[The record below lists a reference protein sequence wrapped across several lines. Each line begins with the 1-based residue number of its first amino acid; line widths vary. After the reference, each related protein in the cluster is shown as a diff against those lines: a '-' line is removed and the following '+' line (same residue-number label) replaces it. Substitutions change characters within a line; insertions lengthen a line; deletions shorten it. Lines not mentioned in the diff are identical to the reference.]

1 MDAARACVRNSMIFF
16 EALGKQ
22 CLKYMDLETA
32 ESAFQMCKNVGMV
45 YSINSIKHEQEK
57 NILMGHV
64 ASILFKHDIAQDC
77 FLKSSKPEFALEM
90 RMDL

>member
-1 MDAARACVRNSMIFF
+1 MDAARACFKYAQVFF

-22 CLKYMDLETA
+22 CLKYLDLDAA

-45 YSINSIKHEQEK
+45 YSISSIKNETEK

-64 ASILFKHDIAQDC
+64 ASILFKHDVAQDC
-77 FLKSSKPEFALEM
+77 FLKSSKPELALEM